1 MTPGPVLGLVT
12 ARGGSKRLPGK
23 NLMPFAGRP
32 LLVHAIEAARGCRAI
47 DRVVLSTDAVEI
59 ADVARSAGCEV
70 PFLRPASLATDAA
83 TSMDV
88 VFHALDWLEKEA
100 NYRPWAVALLQPT
113 SPLRTS
119 RHLDEAI
126 AQLARQQQPS
136 AVVGVT
142 SARPASWLYVADARG
157 RVAPLFE
164 KGHAPTV
171 PEGARLVIPNGAVYV
186 ATVDF
191 LHAHGGFVGPGTEGY
206 AMSAMAS
213 VDVDTAEDFALA
225 LACHAARTS

>member
-23 NLMPFAGRP
+23 NVMDFAGRP
-32 LLVHAIEAARGCRAI
+32 LVVHTIEAAKGCAAI
-47 DRVVLSTDAVEI
+47 DRVLLSTDDETI
-59 ADVARSAGCEV
+59 AEVARQAGCEV
-70 PFLRPASLATDAA
+70 PFLRPDALASDTA

-88 VFHALDWLEKEA
+88 VFHALEWLEKRA
-100 NYRPWAVALLQPT
+100 NYSPWAVALLQPT
-113 SPLRTS
+113 SPLRTA

-126 AQLARQQQPS
+126 AQLVRQSPPS
-136 AVVGVT
+136 SVVGVT
-142 SARPASWLYVADARG
+142 SARPASWLYVSDAQG

-164 KGHAPTV
+164 KGHAPV
-171 PEGARLVIPNGAVYV
+171 LPERSRLVMPNGAVYV

-191 LHAHGGFVGPGTEGY
+191 LRAHGGFVGPGTEGY
-206 AMSAMAS
+206 AMSAMDS

-225 LACHAARTS
+225 LACHRARSS